1 MSLKRIELKGL
12 RGFATVQHMA
22 STRCPSTVPLME
34 FERRRGGVPGVLL
47 LFLHLASFL
56 IGTPLESIYILRME
70 YDKDK
75 VDDLVL
81 AILS

>member
-1 MSLKRIELKGL
+1 
-12 RGFATVQHMA
+12 
-22 STRCPSTVPLME
+22 ME